1 MRNGNIDLFMISE
14 TKLDETFSAAQF
26 SLQGI
31 CDPYRFNRNRNCG
44 GIMLNI
50 REDVPLRLIENK
62 FWNNSEHFF
71 VEIYLRN
78 KKWLLCYSYNP
89 PGNSISIHIDFL
101 RREHLSSSN
110 HENFILLRDFNSEM
124 KDSIWKISEIY
135 TS

>member
-89 PGNSISIHIDFL
+89 PENSISIHIDFF

-124 KDSIWKISEIY
+124 KDSI
-135 TS
+135 